1 MAARQI
7 GGQLG
12 IHGRSFLG
20 RQLGGQLGVA
30 LLGGL
35 GGLGGQLGIH
45 GRIAALMAARQIGGQ
60 LGCSCQ
66 SIFLEGRAR
75 GGRRPIP
82 SSVKF

>member
-20 RQLGGQLGVA
+20 RQLGEQLGV
-30 LLGGL
+30 
-35 GGLGGQLGIH
+35 H
-45 GRIAALMAARQIGGQ
+45 GRFAAPMAARQIGGQ